1 MIQSDVFT
9 VTDGRAPILVPARTD
24 GSNEYHVEI
33 TNTDGGLPVTLGG
46 DDIVFDTG
54 GAILLPGQTWYSQ
67 SPMSPSDVIYAVAPS
82 GTSVD
87 LAILW
92 VGV

>member
-9 VTDGRAPILVPARTD
+9 ATDVRAPISVPTRTD
-24 GSNEYHVEI
+24 SSDTFHVEI

-54 GAILLPGQTWYSQ
+54 GAIVLPGQTWYSQ
-67 SPMSPSDVIYAVAPS
+67 SPLSPADVFYVVTAS
-82 GTSVD
+82 GTTVD

-92 VGV
+92 VSI

>member
-9 VTDGRAPILVPARTD
+9 VTDVRAPILVPTRTD

-33 TNTDGGLPVTLGG
+33 TNTDGSLPVTLGG

-54 GAILLPGQTWYSQ
+54 GAILLSAQTWYSQ
-67 SPMSPSDVIYAVAPS
+67 SPLSPSDVIYAVASS

-87 LAILW
+87 LAVLW